1 LRVWFLLQ
9 SAVDDFVCLSRP
21 EGDKAALSGLVQFLV
36 LVNLLVFCGF
46 GKNLFFLIHFFCNR
60 GFRRRGIK
68 EAESLRRFRLGSLDR
83 LHGRNG
89 FRRLFFRR
97 LLLRRQR
104 PRTRFGLCGL
114 PGGVHLGLRSLKRA
128 LELQVSG
135 GEINDGRWQVPVKFF
150 GGGGELEGRGQR
162 GVLSILQLLR
172 DDVDTDLV
180 VFERSLSGV
189 PKFRHLLETMS

>member
-1 LRVWFLLQ
+1 
-9 SAVDDFVCLSRP
+9 
-21 EGDKAALSGLVQFLV
+21 
-36 LVNLLVFCGF
+36 
-46 GKNLFFLIHFFCNR
+46 
-60 GFRRRGIK
+60 
-68 EAESLRRFRLGSLDR
+68 
-83 LHGRNG
+83 
-89 FRRLFFRR
+89 
-97 LLLRRQR
+97 
-104 PRTRFGLCGL
+104 
-114 PGGVHLGLRSLKRA
+114 
-128 LELQVSG
+128 LQVSG